1 LIVGFGNKSNAI
13 TNPTAVFT
21 FGALVVDDVTVDVV
35 ADDAGAVTTG
45 VAVVVLEVE
54 GAELVVVVDVVD
66 AGVST
71 VAGAEG
77 VVWTDMLE
85 VWVVCVGVVT
95 AVAVGLTTL
104 VGFTGLIGLT
114 GDCTFVGFVTD
125 LTQVFDVACHPLHT
139 GLP

>member
-35 ADDAGAVTTG
+35 ADDAGAITTG

-77 VVWTDMLE
+77 VVWTDVLE
-85 VWVVCVGVVT
+85 VWVVVGVVAT
-95 AVAVGLTTL
+95 VAVGLTTL

-114 GDCTFVGFVTD
+114 GLCTFVGFVTD
-125 LTQVFDVACHPLHT
+125 LTQVLDVACHPLHT